1 MAQARERSVTRERLI
16 GMQVID
22 GDGYLVGTVRDISFT
37 IGRMGISL
45 YVEGKD
51 GSTREVPWEEVQSVG
66 DFVLLKPRPAQVLE
80 AQQPQQQQVQQ
91 VQQVQPQQA
100 QAPVCPTCKGPL
112 TWIPQYQRWYCY
124 KCRKYA

>member
-1 MAQARERSVTRERLI
+1 MVQAREKSVTRERLI

-80 AQQPQQQQVQQ
+80 AQQPQQV
-91 VQQVQPQQA
+91 QQA

>member
-37 IGRMGISL
+37 VGRLGISL

-51 GSTREVPWEEVQSVG
+51 GSTKEVPWEEVQSVG
-66 DFVLLKPRPAQVLE
+66 DFVLLKQRPTQVLE
-80 AQQPQQQQVQQ
+80 TQIPQQQQM
-91 VQQVQPQQA
+91 PQS
-100 QAPVCPTCKGPL
+100 QAPACPTCKGPL